1 MPVVFSH
8 ALLIRKNEEEE
19 NAAIPGKPQ
28 DGSIISD
35 LLFASLSV
43 CAVNNHTHSFLNL
56 PVSLAKNCC
65 LFFFA
70 AIFSAISLPPTP

>member
-8 ALLIRKNEEEE
+8 ALSIRKNEE

-35 LLFASLSV
+35 LLFTHLSI

-70 AIFSAISLPPTP
+70 ATFSAISLPPTP